1 MRIFDDTSPGNA
13 LANFKLAAE
22 FAKLK
27 KERDSLGDDTKS
39 RLRLL
44 KIGVRVREIMQ
55 AMGKRPAAAKPTPT
69 PLKGE
74 PATVTEHFYP
84 EEGKRTKGQ
93 RQKDNNAAIALL
105 AKIKAGEVA
114 VTDAERAIL
123 AKYSGNGG
131 GLVDANGMTG
141 SPYEYY
147 TPKPIAKAMWGLL
160 EELGFKGG
168 TVLDPSAGSGVFTAT
183 RPASAV
189 MSQVELDETSGAINA
204 AINDG
209 PTVNTTV
216 SPFEAVAAA
225 TPDEI
230 YDAVVTNVPFGDL
243 AMRGDNPLKDKRFQK
258 ANLQEYFILR
268 SLQKL
273 KPNGL
278 ALSLIHI

>member
-1 MRIFDDTSPGNA
+1 MRIFDDTSTGNP

-27 KERDSLGDDTKS
+27 KERDSLAADTDTKA

-44 KIGVRVREIMQ
+44 RVGVRIREIMQ
-55 AMGKRPAAAKPTPT
+55 ALGKRPAAAAVVVPPQ
-69 PLKGE
+69 GE
-74 PATVTEHFYP
+74 PATVTAHFYP

-131 GLVDANGMTG
+131 GLVDANGLTG

-147 TPKPIAKAMWGLL
+147 TPKPIASAMWDLL
-160 EELGFKGG
+160 GELGFKGG

-189 MSQVELDETSGAINA
+189 MTQVELDATSGAINA

-209 PTVNTTV
+209 PIVNTTV

-230 YDAVVTNVPFGDL
+230 YDAVV
-243 AMRGDNPLKDKRFQK
+243 
-258 ANLQEYFILR
+258 
-268 SLQKL
+268 
-273 KPNGL
+273 
-278 ALSLIHI
+278 